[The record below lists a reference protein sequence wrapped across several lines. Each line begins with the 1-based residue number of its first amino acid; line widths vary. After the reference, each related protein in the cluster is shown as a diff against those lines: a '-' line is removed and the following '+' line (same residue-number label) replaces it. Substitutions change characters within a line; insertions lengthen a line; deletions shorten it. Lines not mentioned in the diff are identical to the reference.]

1 MDALTAELEA
11 ACLRAL
17 LSTWH
22 DVNLGRFRGQLVP
35 PALELSTASSRL
47 GRWVPATRTIEI
59 ARSLVVGGTWG
70 QVVEVLKHEMVHQF
84 VWEIL
89 GARDETPHGPVFR
102 ALCEKM
108 GIDAAA
114 AGVPESGDTDRIV
127 ERVGKLLALAGS
139 TNEHEARA
147 AMAAAQRLM
156 LKHNLDVVAS
166 SGSSAGPRRYG
177 FRHLG
182 PPSARI
188 SEAER
193 ILAGVLAAHFFVECI
208 WVPVW
213 RPLEGK
219 RGTVL
224 EIAGTP
230 DNLALAEH
238 VHAYLLATAER
249 LWQEHRRRLWMRDRD
264 RERRAYQAGVLTGF
278 RETLEKQAARQ
289 AREALVWVGDADL
302 TTYHRARH
310 PRVRNVSYA
319 TTARTDH
326 HSAGRAAGRGIV
338 LHKPVAGATS
348 SRGRLL
354 GSGS

>member
-17 LSTWH
+17 SAAWH
-22 DVNLGRFRGQLVP
+22 DVNHGRFRGQLSP
-35 PALELSTASSRL
+35 PALELSTAGSRL
-47 GRWVPATRTIEI
+47 GRWDPATRTIQI
-59 ARSLVVGGTWG
+59 ARALVVGGTWG

-84 VWEIL
+84 VWEVL
-89 GARDETPHGPVFR
+89 GARDEAPHGPIFR
-102 ALCEKM
+102 GLCEKL
-108 GIDAAA
+108 GIDGAASGLPAGEA
-114 AGVPESGDTDRIV
+114 ADRVV

-156 LKHNLDVVAS
+156 LKHNLETVA
-166 SGSSAGPRRYG
+166 GAGPRRYG

-230 DNLALAEH
+230 ENLELAEH
-238 VHAYLLATAER
+238 VHAFLLATAER
-249 LWQEHRRRLWMRDRD
+249 LWQEHRRRRWMRDRE

-278 RETLEKQAARQ
+278 RETLERQAAQQ

-310 PRVRNVSYA
+310 PRVRSVTYSS
-319 TTARTDH
+319 TSRTDH
-326 HSAGRAAGRGIV
+326 HSAGRAAGRDIV
-338 LHKPVAGATS
+338 LCKPVGGPATT
-348 SRGRLL
+348 RGRLL
-354 GSGS
+354 GSGT

>member
-17 LSTWH
+17 SAAWH
-22 DVNLGRFRGQLVP
+22 DVNVGRFRGQLTA
-35 PALELSTASSRL
+35 PAFELSTASSRL
-47 GRWVPATRTIEI
+47 GRWNPSTRTVEI
-59 ARSLVVGGTWG
+59 ARSLVIEGTWG
-70 QVVEVLKHEMVHQF
+70 QVLEVLKHEMVHQF
-84 VWEIL
+84 VCEVL
-89 GARDETPHGPVFR
+89 GERNEAPHGPIFR
-102 ALCEKM
+102 GLCARL
-108 GIDAAA
+108 GVDAAA
-114 AGVPESGDTDRIV
+114 AGVPRSDETGRIV
-127 ERVGKLLALAGS
+127 DKVGKLLALAGS
-139 TNEHEARA
+139 TNEHEAQA

-156 LKHNLDVVAS
+156 LKHNLETVAAS
-166 SGSSAGPRRYG
+166 LAGPRRYG

-230 DNLALAEH
+230 ENLALAEH
-238 VHAYLLATAER
+238 VYAFLLATAER
-249 LWQEHRRRLWMRDRD
+249 LWQEHRRRRWMADRD
-264 RERRAYQAGVLTGF
+264 RERRAYQAGVLAGF
-278 RETLEKQAARQ
+278 RETLEKQAAEQ
-289 AREALVWVGDADL
+289 AREALVWTGDADL
-302 TTYHRARH
+302 TDYHSARH
-310 PRVRNVSYA
+310 PRVRTVSYA
-319 TTARTDH
+319 SSARSDH

-338 LHKPVAGATS
+338 LHKPVAAGSS